1 MTTEGLNLMEDYRP
15 PPMPGDF
22 GKRLEGLKK
31 LSGLRWQ
38 EFAGR
43 LEVTDRGVLQWRR
56 GRCQP
61 SRTSYLA
68 IMALAEDLPGGYE
81 LMTGEDG
88 PDDAEPGDGEPED
101 HD

>member
-1 MTTEGLNLMEDYRP
+1 MTTEGMNLMDDYRP
-15 PPMPGDF
+15 PPMPQDF
-22 GKRLEGLKK
+22 GQRLEGLKK

-38 EFAGR
+38 EFAGK
-43 LEVTDRGVLQWRR
+43 LGVSDRGVLQWRR

-61 SRTSYLA
+61 SLTSYLA

-81 LMTGEDG
+81 LMTGDG
-88 PDDAEPGDGEPED
+88 GADDAEPGDGEPEA

>member
-1 MTTEGLNLMEDYRP
+1 MTTEGLNLMDDSRP

-22 GKRLEGLKK
+22 GERLEGLKK

-38 EFAGR
+38 EFAQR
-43 LEVTDRGVLQWRR
+43 LGVSDRGVLQWRR

-68 IMALAEDLPGGYE
+68 IMALAKDLPGGYE
-81 LMTGEDG
+81 LMTGEG
-88 PDDAEPGDGEPED
+88 GTDDAEPGDGGPEG

>member
-38 EFAGR
+38 EFAQR
-43 LEVTDRGVLQWRR
+43 LGVSDRGVLQWRR
-56 GRCQP
+56 GQCQP

-68 IMALAEDLPGGYE
+68 IMALAKDLPGGYE
-81 LMTGEDG
+81 LMTGDG
-88 PDDAEPGDGEPED
+88 RADDAGPGTGEPED

>member
-1 MTTEGLNLMEDYRP
+1 MTIEGMNLMDDYRP
-15 PPMPGDF
+15 PPMPEDF

-38 EFAGR
+38 EFAQR
-43 LEVTDRGVLQWRR
+43 LGVSDRGVLQWRR

-68 IMALAEDLPGGYE
+68 IMALAKDLPGGYD
-81 LMTGEDG
+81 LMTGG
-88 PDDAEPGDGEPED
+88 DDETEPGAGEPED

>member
-43 LEVTDRGVLQWRR
+43 LGVSDRGVLQWRR
-56 GRCQP
+56 GRCRP

-81 LMTGEDG
+81 LMTGEGDA
-88 PDDAEPGDGEPED
+88 DDAEPGDGEPED

>member
-1 MTTEGLNLMEDYRP
+1 MTTEGMNLMDDYRP

-22 GKRLEGLKK
+22 GNRLEGLKK

-38 EFAGR
+38 EFAQR
-43 LEVTDRGVLQWRR
+43 LGVSDRGVLQWRR

-68 IMALAEDLPGGYE
+68 IMALAEDLPGGLE
-81 LMTGEDG
+81 LLAGEG
-88 PDDAEPGDGEPED
+88 GADDAGPGNGEPED

>member
-1 MTTEGLNLMEDYRP
+1 MTTEELNLMEDYRP

-31 LSGLRWQ
+31 LTGLRWQ
-38 EFAGR
+38 EFAQR
-43 LEVTDRGVLQWRR
+43 LGVSDRGVLQWRR
-56 GRCQP
+56 GQCQP

-68 IMALAEDLPGGYE
+68 IMALARDLPGGFE
-81 LMTGEDG
+81 LMTGDANG
-88 PDDAEPGDGEPED
+88 AEPGAGEPVD